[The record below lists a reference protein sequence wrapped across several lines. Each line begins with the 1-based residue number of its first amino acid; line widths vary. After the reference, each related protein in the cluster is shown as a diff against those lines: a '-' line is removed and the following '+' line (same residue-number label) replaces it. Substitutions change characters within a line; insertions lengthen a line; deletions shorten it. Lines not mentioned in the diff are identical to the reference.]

1 MNNAQKAKLK
11 EQVQSATT
19 LDGVQ
24 TVKNSSQTLNTA
36 MKGLR
41 DSIANETTVKTSQ
54 NYTDASPNNQS
65 TYNSAVS
72 NAKGIINQ
80 TNNPTMDT
88 SAITQA
94 TTQVNNAKNG

>member
-1 MNNAQKAKLK
+1 MYEKAKLK

-41 DSIANETTVKTSQ
+41 DSIANE
-54 NYTDASPNNQS
+54 
-65 TYNSAVS
+65 
-72 NAKGIINQ
+72 
-80 TNNPTMDT
+80 
-88 SAITQA
+88 A
-94 TTQVNNAKNG
+94 TIKAGGKLH